1 MLLALTGATG
11 FIGQYLLRE
20 LPKRGH
26 RLRVLLRHPSAVPMQ
41 CASAVI
47 GDLAR
52 PRNMSAALEGVDA
65 VIHSAGFTHGMSGI
79 PEDDYRLLNTEAT
92 IGLARAARR
101 AGAKRFVFLSSI
113 RAQSG
118 PTAETVLT
126 EADDPNPT
134 DAYGRSKLAA
144 ERGLAELDL
153 DWVSLRA
160 ALVYGPGVKG
170 NIAQLMRLARL
181 PLPLPLRSIG
191 GRRSL
196 LALEN
201 LSAAIEVVLTTPGPL
216 RRPFIAADR
225 EVLTID
231 EMIAAMRDGLG
242 RRPNVFAV
250 SPALLRL
257 LFRSIGH
264 DNIYRRMSGS
274 LVADP
279 SALIG
284 LGWAPPLNT
293 ADGLCRLMR
302 VGKREPS
309 QRFSDDKD

>member
-20 LPKRGH
+20 LPKRGY
-26 RLRVLLRHPSAVPMQ
+26 RLRILLRHPSSMPMP

-118 PTAETVLT
+118 PAAETVLT
-126 EADDPNPT
+126 EASDPNPT

-144 ERGLAELDL
+144 ERGLTELDL

-170 NIAQLMRLARL
+170 NIAQLMRLARSPF
-181 PLPLPLRSIG
+181 PLPLGSFG
-191 GRRSL
+191 ARRSL

-201 LSAAIEVVLTTPGPL
+201 LSAAIETVLKAPAVL
-216 RRPFIAADR
+216 RRPFIAADA
-225 EVLTID
+225 EALTVA

-242 RRPNVFAV
+242 RRRKVFPMPPV
-250 SPALLRL
+250 LLEFL
-257 LFRSIGH
+257 LRSIGQEES
-264 DNIYRRMSGS
+264 YRRMAGS

-284 LGWAPPLNT
+284 LGWAPRLTTP
-293 ADGLCRLMR
+293 DGLSLLM
-302 VGKREPS
+302 
-309 QRFSDDKD
+309 QDDGRSKHAL

>member
-11 FIGQYLLRE
+11 FIGQYLLRD
-20 LPKRGH
+20 LSQRGH
-26 RLRVLLRHPSAVPMQ
+26 RLRVLLRHPSAAPMQ

-65 VIHSAGFTHGMSGI
+65 VIHSAGFTHGMSGV
-79 PEDDYRLLNTEAT
+79 PEHDYRLLNTEAT

-144 ERGLAELDL
+144 ERGLADLDL

-170 NIAQLMRLARL
+170 NIAQLMRLARS
-181 PLPLPLRSIG
+181 PFPLPLRSIG

-201 LSAAIEVVLTTPGPL
+201 LSAAIEAVLTAPGIL
-216 RRPFIAADR
+216 RRPLITADA
-225 EVLTID
+225 EALTVG

-242 RRPNVFAV
+242 RRPGLFPLPSVLIGLF
-250 SPALLRL
+250 LRT
-257 LFRSIGH
+257 SGQEQ
-264 DNIYRRMSGS
+264 IYRRISDS

-279 SALIG
+279 SALIN
-284 LGWAPPLNT
+284 LGWT
-293 ADGLCRLMR
+293 
-302 VGKREPS
+302 
-309 QRFSDDKD
+309 

>member
-20 LPKRGH
+20 LPKRGY
-26 RLRVLLRHPSAVPMQ
+26 RLRVLLRQPPSMPMP

-92 IGLARAARR
+92 IGLALAARR

-113 RAQSG
+113 RAQCG

-126 EADDPNPT
+126 EGDDPKPT

-144 ERGLAELDL
+144 ERGLSELDL

-160 ALVYGPGVKG
+160 ALIYGPGVKG
-170 NIAQLMRLARL
+170 NIAQLMRLARSPF
-181 PLPLPLRSIG
+181 PLPVGSFG

-196 LALEN
+196 LALQN
-201 LSAAIEVVLTTPGPL
+201 LSAAIETVLKATGIL
-216 RRPFIAADR
+216 RRPFIVADA
-225 EVLTID
+225 EALTVA

-242 RRPNVFAV
+242 RRRKVFPMPPV
-250 SPALLRL
+250 LLEFLLRSVG
-257 LFRSIGH
+257 RGES
-264 DNIYRRMSGS
+264 YRRMSGS
-274 LVADP
+274 LLADP
-279 SALIG
+279 SALMG
-284 LGWAPPLNT
+284 LGWAPQLTTP
-293 ADGLCRLMR
+293 DGLSRLMR
-302 VGKREPS
+302 
-309 QRFSDDKD
+309 DDA

>member
-20 LPKRGH
+20 LPTRGY
-26 RLRVLLRHPSAVPMQ
+26 RLRVLLRQPSSMPMP

-79 PEDDYRLLNTEAT
+79 PEDDYRVLNTEAT

-113 RAQSG
+113 RAQCG
-118 PTAETVLT
+118 PTAGTVLT
-126 EADDPNPT
+126 EANEPMPT

-144 ERGLAELDL
+144 ERGLSEFDL

-170 NIAQLMRLARL
+170 NVAQLMRLARAPF
-181 PLPLPLRSIG
+181 PLPLGGLG

-201 LSAAIEVVLTTPGPL
+201 LSAAIETVLKAPGTL
-216 RRPFIAADR
+216 RRPFIAADA
-225 EVLTID
+225 EALTVAEIV
-231 EMIAAMRDGLG
+231 AAMRDGLG
-242 RRPNVFAV
+242 RRRNVFPMP
-250 SPALLRL
+250 PALLEFL
-257 LFRSIGH
+257 LRAIGQEES
-264 DNIYRRMSGS
+264 YRRMSGS

-284 LGWAPPLNT
+284 LGWAPRLST
-293 ADGLCRLMR
+293 ADGLRKLMQAAAAS
-302 VGKREPS
+302 GENLGAA
-309 QRFSDDKD
+309 

>member
-20 LPKRGH
+20 LPKRGY
-26 RLRVLLRHPSAVPMQ
+26 RLRVLLRQPPSMPMP

-118 PTAETVLT
+118 PTAETILT
-126 EADDPNPT
+126 EADEPNPT

-144 ERGLAELDL
+144 ERGLSELDL

-170 NIAQLMRLARL
+170 NIAQLMRLARS
-181 PLPLPLRSIG
+181 PLPLPLGSFG

-201 LSAAIEVVLTTPGPL
+201 LSAAIETVLTAPGIL
-216 RRPFIAADR
+216 RRPLITADA
-225 EVLTID
+225 EALTVG

-242 RRPNVFAV
+242 RWRQVFPMPPV
-250 SPALLRL
+250 LIDFVL
-257 LFRSIGH
+257 RSIGQGE
-264 DNIYRRMSGS
+264 NYQRLSRS

-279 SALIG
+279 SALMG
-284 LGWAPPLNT
+284 LGWAPRLT
-293 ADGLCRLMR
+293 TSDGLSRLMR
-302 VGKREPS
+302 ETAAGG
-309 QRFSDDKD
+309 

>member
-20 LPKRGH
+20 LPKRGY
-26 RLRVLLRHPSAVPMQ
+26 RLRVLLRQPPSMPMP

-52 PRNMSAALEGVDA
+52 PRNMSAALEGLDA

-118 PTAETVLT
+118 PTAETILT
-126 EADDPNPT
+126 EADEPNPT

-144 ERGLAELDL
+144 ERGLSELDL

-170 NIAQLMRLARL
+170 NIAQLMRLARS
-181 PLPLPLRSIG
+181 PLPLPLGGFG

-201 LSAAIEVVLTTPGPL
+201 LSAAIETVLTAPGIL
-216 RRPFIAADR
+216 RRPLITADADA
-225 EVLTID
+225 LTVG

-242 RRPNVFAV
+242 RWRQVFPMPPV
-250 SPALLRL
+250 
-257 LFRSIGH
+257 LFDFVLRSIGQGE
-264 DNIYRRMSGS
+264 NYRRLSRS

-284 LGWAPPLNT
+284 LGWAPRLT
-293 ADGLCRLMR
+293 TSDGLSRLMR
-302 VGKREPS
+302 ETAAEG
-309 QRFSDDKD
+309 

>member
-11 FIGQYLLRE
+11 FIGQYLLRD
-20 LPKRGH
+20 LSQRGH
-26 RLRVLLRHPSAVPMQ
+26 RLRVLLRHPSAAPMQ

-65 VIHSAGFTHGMSGI
+65 VIHSAGFTHGMSGV
-79 PEDDYRLLNTEAT
+79 PEHDYRLLNTEAT

-101 AGAKRFVFLSSI
+101 AGANRFVFLSSI

-144 ERGLAELDL
+144 ERGLADLAL
-153 DWVSLRA
+153 DWGSLRA
-160 ALVYGPGVKG
+160 ALVYGPGAKG
-170 NIAQLMRLARL
+170 SVAQLLRLARSQF
-181 PLPLPLRSIG
+181 PLPLRSIG

-196 LALEN
+196 LGLEN
-201 LSAAIEVVLTTPGPL
+201 LSAAIEVVLKTPGRL
-216 RRPFIAADR
+216 CRPFIAADL
-225 EVLTID
+225 EALTVG

-242 RRPNVFAV
+242 RRPGIFPMPPVLVAL
-250 SPALLRL
+250 LLRL
-257 LFRSIGH
+257 LGQEE
-264 DNIYRRMSGS
+264 IYRRISGS

-279 SALIG
+279 SALIK
-284 LGWAPPLNT
+284 LGWAPAVT
-293 ADGLCRLMR
+293 ASDGLRMLMR
-302 VGKREPS
+302 AGENPQFES
-309 QRFSDDKD
+309 GH

>member
-11 FIGQYLLRE
+11 FIGQYLLRD
-20 LPKRGH
+20 LPKRGY
-26 RLRVLLRHPSAVPMQ
+26 RLRVLLRQPSSMPMP

-113 RAQSG
+113 RAQCG

-126 EADDPNPT
+126 EADDPKPT

-144 ERGLAELDL
+144 ERGLSELDL

-170 NIAQLMRLARL
+170 NIAQLMRLARSPF
-181 PLPLPLRSIG
+181 PLPVASFG

-201 LSAAIEVVLTTPGPL
+201 LSAAVEAVLKAPGTL
-216 RRPFIAADR
+216 RRPFIVADA
-225 EVLTID
+225 EALTVA

-242 RRPNVFAV
+242 RRRKVFPMP
-250 SPALLRL
+250 PALLEFL
-257 LFRSIGH
+257 LRSIGRGES
-264 DNIYRRMSGS
+264 YRRMSGS
-274 LVADP
+274 LLADP

-284 LGWAPPLNT
+284 LGWAPRLT
-293 ADGLCRLMR
+293 TSDGLSRLM
-302 VGKREPS
+302 
-309 QRFSDDKD
+309 QDNAA

>member
-20 LPKRGH
+20 LPKRGY
-26 RLRVLLRHPSAVPMQ
+26 RLRVLLRQPSSMMPIP

-126 EADDPNPT
+126 EANDPIPT

-144 ERGLAELDL
+144 ERGLTELDL

-160 ALVYGPGVKG
+160 ALVYGLGVKG
-170 NIAQLMRLARL
+170 NIAQLMRLAHSPW
-181 PLPLPLRSIG
+181 PLPFGSFG

-201 LSAAIEVVLTTPGPL
+201 LSAAIETVLKAPGSL
-216 RRPFIAADR
+216 RRPFLAADA
-225 EVLTID
+225 EALTVA

-242 RRPNVFAV
+242 RRRKVFPM
-250 SPALLRL
+250 SPALLEFL
-257 LFRSIGH
+257 LRSVGQAES
-264 DNIYRRMSGS
+264 YRRMSGS

-284 LGWAPPLNT
+284 LGWAPRLST
-293 ADGLCRLMR
+293 RDGLRRLMQQTAAQ
-302 VGKREPS
+302 GE
-309 QRFSDDKD
+309 DLGAA